1 MKKSNFFK
9 SLACG
14 LMMTMVVGTSVF
26 AGTATETKR
35 VRNSNYNQPFKGA
48 LGNYAAAG
56 DDVYAITSVQN
67 TTTSTCYY
75 SLTVCYYSYGM
86 QKFVDTKNI
95 APVLHPGDVSSIK
108 TSRQRTSYI
117 KDYYHYAKGSVSSSF
132 STGTMLDNYTF
143 IAEQYYE

>member
-35 VRNSNYNQPFKGA
+35 VRSSNYNQPFKGA
-48 LGNYAAAG
+48 LGNYAASG
-56 DDVYAITSVQN
+56 DDAYAITSVQN
-67 TTTSTCYY
+67 TTASTYYY
-75 SLTVCYYSYGM
+75 SLTVCYYDYGM
-86 QKFVDTKNI
+86 KKFAGTKNV
-95 APVLHPGDVSSIK
+95 APVLRPGDVCSVKI
-108 TSRQRTSYI
+108 SRSRNTYI
-117 KDYYHYAKGSVSSSF
+117 KDYYHYAKGCLSSSF
-132 STGTMLDNYTF
+132 SSATTLDNYTF